1 MLELEKLSKDE
12 RKRLMSRFLK
22 EMYFERR
29 KNIFEWASITKQ
41 TPLIETKFL
50 GQNLVS
56 LVTGIPGRGTAA
68 RGDDLS
74 DGSEVKT
81 CSRLD
86 QLSRCNK
93 CKARVTALDKKCRKC
108 GSTDITVMKD
118 SHWIFTINTDD
129 KKKHLVD
136 KTPSIYFLLIDDY
149 KLGKG
154 NLARF
159 TIWTIAPKTNKFFRK
174 KYVEDYY
181 KTYFK
186 KRKDIGENPAPM
198 NVHPR
203 SPKFGKTHP
212 DLVFEAVMN
221 NKGNVNILKF

>member
-1 MLELEKLSKDE
+1 MIELEKLSKDE
-12 RKRLMSRFLK
+12 RKILVSRFLK

-29 KNIFEWASITKQ
+29 KDIFEWARITKQ

-86 QLSRCNK
+86 QLSKCNK
-93 CKARVTALDKKCRKC
+93 CGAHVTALNKKCPKC
-108 GSTDITVMKD
+108 GSKDITIMKD
-118 SHWIFTINTDD
+118 SHWIFTINADD
-129 KKKHLVD
+129 KKEHLLN
-136 KTPSIYFLLIDDY
+136 KTPKIYLLLIDDY
-149 KLGKG
+149 KLGK
-154 NLARF
+154 NDLARF
-159 TIWTIAPKTNKFFRK
+159 TIWTINPKTDKFFREE
-174 KYVEDYY
+174 YVEDYY
-181 KTYFK
+181 KTYFE
-186 KRKDIGENPAPM
+186 KRKRGGDNPAPM

-203 SPKFGKTHP
+203 SPKFGKTNYHR
-212 DLVFEAVMN
+212 VFEAVMN
-221 NKGNVNILKF
+221 KKGKVNILKF

>member
-1 MLELEKLSKDE
+1 MIELEKLSKDE
-12 RKRLMSRFLK
+12 RKTLVASFLK

-29 KNIFEWASITKQ
+29 QDIFKWASITKQ

-50 GQNLVS
+50 GQNLIS
-56 LVTGIPGRGTAA
+56 LVTGILGKGTAA

-86 QLSRCNK
+86 QLSKCNK
-93 CKARVTALDKKCRKC
+93 CKARVTALDKKCPEC

-118 SHWIFTINTDD
+118 SHWIFTIDTDE
-129 KKKHLVD
+129 KKDGLLNE
-136 KTPSIYFLLIDDY
+136 TPKIYLLLIDDY
-149 KLGKG
+149 NLKKD

-159 TIWTIAPKTNKFFRK
+159 TIWVLSPKTDKFFREE
-174 KYVEDYY
+174 YVEDYY

-186 KRKDIGENPAPM
+186 KKKRSGENPAPM

-203 SPKFGKTHP
+203 SPKFGKTNSH
-212 DLVFEAVMN
+212 LVFEAVLSK
-221 NKGNVNILKF
+221 KGKVNILKF